1 MAAAGFYRGVFR
13 AIRGIRLAYFLSDP
27 VLMET
32 RFESGTSPSAGCG
45 IYFPGH
51 RYGSDPFFLAS
62 NAAFRCAF
70 LFSACAETYGSGCI
84 VSLGARGVL
93 LRNRNRRLFAVKETR
108 KYLSGRCFPYGDLE
122 DIRRSALG
130 FGYFGRSS
138 HRNCFRRI
146 HVLVVQ
152 MGSWAF
158 VTP

>member
-84 VSLGARGVL
+84 VSLGTRGVL
-93 LRNRNRRLFAVKETR
+93 FRNRNRRLFAVKETW

-130 FGYFGRSS
+130 FRHFGWRGHRSS
-138 HRNCFRRI
+138 FWRI
-146 HVLVVQ
+146 RFVAVQAEAKAVVT
-152 MGSWAF
+152 F
-158 VTP
+158 